1 MCDADALSLQ
11 PNTFQ
16 LVIAYDPSRYQT
28 FVMYIYKELG
38 WDHQYFVRVSM
49 IGYFSYKYTDEN
61 ALQLAPSGKSTA
73 FRMHERYGNKGE
85 YICLFVYVSLSVFS
99 CVRLSVCPSV
109 RLSVCPSA
117 RLSVCPS
124 VCLSVCPSVRLYV
137 CPSVRLSV
145 CPSVRLSVCPSVR
158 LSVCP
163 SVRLSVCP
171 SVRLSVCPSV
181 RLSVCPSVSPAN
193 QLASLSVNFSLP
205 YVSFPILP
213 LPSSSCISLSHPS
226 PHSSFL
232 VHMRVF
238 M

>member
-1 MCDADALSLQ
+1 MEYIEAIPVCDVDALSLQ

-38 WDHQYFVRVSM
+38 WDHQYFVRDSM

-85 YICLFVYVSLSVFS
+85 YICIFVYVSLSVFS
-99 CVRLSVCPSV
+99 CVRLSVGPSV
-109 RLSVCPSA
+109 RM
-117 RLSVCPS
+117 
-124 VCLSVCPSVRLYV
+124 SVCPSVRLSF

-163 SVRLSVCP
+163 SVRLSVCQSGQP
-171 SVRLSVCPSV
+171 ARQSICQFFSALRLFSHLTSPLEFVYFPFPPVSALLLPCTHACIYVARCQRLRIQYALVC
-181 RLSVCPSVSPAN
+181 LHKG
-193 QLASLSVNFSLP
+193 L
-205 YVSFPILP
+205 
-213 LPSSSCISLSHPS
+213 
-226 PHSSFL
+226 
-232 VHMRVF
+232 
-238 M
+238 